1 MQSASS
7 KVNDSSVNNIE
18 VLTTIAVSNTVKT
31 TSSHSDLNDKNLA
44 EIKKLASQN
53 KLEAIKK
60 YIELY
65 GVSLA
70 EAKVAVEKIAE
81 NVGTDNEYLSV
92 DISDDLDSEKEAS
105 LSEIKKIA
113 VQNKIE
119 AIKKYREVFNA
130 DLKEA
135 KEAVDKM
142 LM

>member
-1 MQSASS
+1 MKIGKSQ
-7 KVNDSSVNNIE
+7 KY
-18 VLTTIAVSNTVKT
+18 
-31 TSSHSDLNDKNLA
+31 LNEEDKNNTEL
-44 EIKKLASQN
+44 IKKLASEN
-53 KLEAIKK
+53 KMEAIKK
-60 YIELY
+60 YIEVY

-70 EAKVAVEKIAE
+70 EAKNAVDKMSE
-81 NVGTDNEYLSV
+81 NTETDNESLSV
-92 DISDDLDSEKEAS
+92 DVSDASDSEKEAV

-113 VQNKIE
+113 AQNKIE